1 MYRIH
6 VKEIAWS
13 PTVEERVH
21 LSCRGV
27 VRVQDGP
34 DIKDNR
40 FPSTPEYAEVYL
52 ADLAVRR
59 ADHHLDKIRCVTGD
73 GDSELVSAERRH
85 HVGLDLRRPTAV
97 RAEQINI
104 RRRACG
110 HTVELDCVTSSQD
123 EATVAHRVQRDPG

>member
-73 GDSELVSAERRH
+73 GDSKLVPAERRH
-85 HVGLDLRRPTAV
+85 HVGSTSAGPPRSAPNRSISSEGRAAIPWSWTA
-97 RAEQINI
+97 
-104 RRRACG
+104 
-110 HTVELDCVTSSQD
+110 
-123 EATVAHRVQRDPG
+123 